1 MQEADSGC
9 SFADTEIRVDSW
21 RRGHL
26 STHLG
31 KVREGA
37 WAHLGKS
44 IPGRGLQ
51 GGRNSQASGWS
62 RARDQVGEREWRAER
77 GQWGQILLGLMVTM
91 RTWALLWVAPG
102 RRQAGSDLVSVHG
115 AGHRLQGQG
124 CLGSD
129 RLVVV
134 EVLISRQIL
143 GLF

>member
-1 MQEADSGC
+1 M
-9 SFADTEIRVDSW
+9 
-21 RRGHL
+21 
-26 STHLG
+26 STRLG

-37 WAHLGKS
+37 WAHLGKG

-51 GGRNSQASGWS
+51 GGRNSQASSWS
-62 RARDQVGEREWRAER
+62 KARGQVREREGRAER
-77 GQWGQILLGLMVTM
+77 GQWGQILLGLMVTV

-115 AGHRLQGQG
+115 AGDRLQGQG

-134 EVLISRQIL
+134 EVLISTQIL
-143 GLF
+143 GPF